1 MKLCEII
8 DIVETAFPPEG
19 AYDWDNVGLLAGD
32 RSSEIKKVLLTLDIT
47 EDTVKEAIEKG
58 CQLILSHHP
67 MMFSG
72 IKQVTTDSADGRII
86 ISAIKNGISIY
97 AAHTNCDIAPTG
109 INAYLAEIFDLEN
122 TEYLEENGL
131 GRIGKLKNP
140 CTLSEFCKKVKSV
153 LNLDFVRFCGDE
165 EKIIKTVAIGSGACS
180 DAISKAIEK
189 GADVMITGDTKYHNM
204 LDFSKEI
211 AVIDAGHYGTEIVV
225 CDIFEKLLKDCGL
238 ELVRTNA
245 VDVYKLG

>member
-8 DIVETAFPPEG
+8 DIIETAFPTEG

-32 RSSEIKKVLLTLDIT
+32 RNSEINKVLLTLDIT
-47 EDTVKEAIEKG
+47 ENTAKEAIEKG

-72 IKQVTTDSADGRII
+72 IKQVTTDSAEGRII
-86 ISAIKNGISIY
+86 ISAIKNGVNIY
-97 AAHTNCDIAPTG
+97 AAHTNCDVAPTG

-122 TEYLEENGL
+122 AEYLEENGL
-131 GRIGKLKNP
+131 GRIGKIKNP
-140 CTLSEFCKKVKSV
+140 CTLAHFCKKVKSA
-153 LNLDFVRFCGDE
+153 LNLDFIRFCGDE
-165 EKIIKTVAIGSGACS
+165 NKLIKTVAIGSGACS
-180 DAISKAIEK
+180 DAIPEALAK
-189 GADVMITGDTKYHNM
+189 GADVMITGDTKYHNI

-225 CDIFEKLLKDCGL
+225 CDIFEKLLENCGL
-238 ELVRTNA
+238 ELVRTSA